1 MRLPLAAAGAVA
13 TALLE
18 TSVFSELKIAG
29 AKPDLVFVF
38 AVVSAIVA
46 GLETGLLW
54 AFLGGLMLDMMLP
67 ERPVGSTTL
76 VLLLSLGAAV
86 LAARLLPESRVA
98 VPTLAV
104 FLLTWP
110 YQLVTAALLSATAA
124 ALAIPSPLPAIL
136 PIAVLNGAVALLAT
150 LVGRSLAL
158 RDRPQDRLEF

>member
-1 MRLPLAAAGAVA
+1 MSLPLAAAGAVA

-29 AKPDLVFVF
+29 VKPDLVFVF

-46 GLETGLLW
+46 GVETGLLW

-76 VLLLSLGAAV
+76 VLLLSVGAAV

-104 FLLTWP
+104 FVLTWA
-110 YQLVTAALLSATAA
+110 YQLVTAALLSVTAA
-124 ALAIPSPLPAIL
+124 ALAIPSPLPSIL
-136 PIAVLNGAVALLAT
+136 PIAVLNAAIALPAALVA
-150 LVGRSLAL
+150 RSLAM
-158 RDRPQDRLEF
+158 RRRPHDRLEF